1 VLSRPLTALGI
12 YPAVDP
18 LDSSSRALDPQVVGD
33 EHYNTA
39 IEVQRILQRYK
50 DLNDIIAILG
60 IDELSEEDKLIV
72 SRARRIQRFFA
83 QPMFV
88 AEQFTG
94 QAGIYTPREQTIAS
108 FRTILAGE
116 MDQYPEQSFYMVGDA
131 EGVMAKARE
140 MEKVGA

>member
-1 VLSRPLTALGI
+1 MLSRPLTALGI

-116 MDQYPEQSFYMVGDA
+116 MDQYPEQAFYMVGDA